1 MMALPVVADAQ
12 ASRTAKVWRIGFLR
26 VGTLPINDVFWESM
40 RERSWVLNQNVTVEP
55 RYADKPEQLPA
66 LAAELVQLNVDL
78 IITNGTPAT
87 LAAQHATKTIPI
99 VFYLA
104 LDPARRG
111 VVASMA
117 RPGGNA
123 TGFAYGSYTHKLLEV
138 LKEALPRV
146 SRVAYPVLAGEVP
159 EAQSN
164 PEFSRAAAALGL
176 QLQGVKIDSAAD
188 FEGFYAAVRRAGAE
202 AVLIQDSPSFVPRI
216 HEIGA
221 GATNSRLPAIG
232 FAREFAQGGGLL
244 YYGPASAQHWP
255 RLAAQIDK
263 IFNGA
268 KPGDLPVEQ
277 PTTFG
282 LAVNMKA
289 AKALGVTIPQAV
301 LIRANDRIQ

>member
-1 MMALPVVADAQ
+1 MANE
-12 ASRTAKVWRIGFLR
+12 
-26 VGTLPINDVFWESM
+26 NDRPRHSPG
-40 RERSWVLNQNVTVEP
+40 RERPILLRRHRVRKQTLILWLCPVFRS
-55 RYADKPEQLPA
+55 
-66 LAAELVQLNVDL
+66 LVFRIHVGS
-78 IITNGTPAT
+78 GTPAT
-87 LAAQHATKTIPI
+87 LAAQQATKTIPI
-99 VFYLA
+99 VFWLA

-123 TGFAYGSYTHKLLEV
+123 TGFTYGLYTHKMLEV
-138 LKEALPRV
+138 LKETLPRI
-146 SRVAYPVLAGEVP
+146 SRVAYPVLAGEIP
-159 EAQSN
+159 ESQSN

-176 QLQGVKIDSAAD
+176 QVQGIKIVSAGD
-188 FEGFYAAVRRAGAE
+188 FEGFYTAVRRAGAE
-202 AVLIQDSPSFVPRI
+202 AILIQDSTSFVPRLK
-216 HEIGA
+216 EMGA

-244 YYGPASAQHWP
+244 YYGPVSSQHWP

-277 PTTFG
+277 PTSFG
-282 LAVNMKA
+282 LGANMKA

-301 LIRANDRIQ
+301 LLRANERIP